1 MKLYTVINETDVL
14 MLDADS
20 AEAKHGVVSFS
31 DMPPHP
37 LALAYVVVLVCQ
49 DGEAELE
56 VNFQPYSVKKHDF
69 LVLAE
74 DSIAFVKEHSEHF
87 LCSFYLLQRS
97 IAAEVAY
104 ALPNHLFSF
113 LNASPYIAASSEV
126 EAFVSAWELHVQQVF
141 ARESSYHRQMLINA
155 FQNLFFFVSE
165 QADTQQEQLR
175 NDYSRQEMLC
185 WRFWEML
192 ATECRQHRDVAFY
205 ANALHITPYYLSQL
219 TRRFFND
226 APKTLIDRQVILEI
240 KKELRQSHQSIQ
252 QIADALDFVDPSY
265 LSKYFSKH
273 TGMGPT
279 EYRSS
284 FS

>member
-1 MKLYTVINETDVL
+1 MEKSTVVIETDTTL
-14 MLDADS
+14 LGSSS
-20 AEAKHGVVSFS
+20 AEVDCGDTHFS
-31 DMPPHP
+31 PVAPHP

-49 DGEAELE
+49 GGEGELE
-56 VNFQPYSVKKHDF
+56 LNFQPCRVKQHDV

-74 DSIAFVKEHSEHF
+74 DSIAVVKKRSTHF
-87 LCSFYLLQRS
+87 RCSYYLLQRS

-104 ALPNHLFSF
+104 ALPNHLFSY
-113 LNASPYIAASSEV
+113 LNASPYIAASEQLT
-126 EAFVSAWELHVQQVF
+126 AFVSVWEQHLQLVF
-141 ARESSYHRQMLINA
+141 RCESGYRRQMLINA
-155 FQNLFFFVSE
+155 FQNLFFWLSE

-175 NDYSRQEMLC
+175 NNFSRQEMLC

-192 ATECRQHRDVAFY
+192 AVACRQHREVAFY
-205 ANALHITPYYLSQL
+205 AKALHITPYYLSQL

-226 APKTLIDRQVILEI
+226 TPKTLIDRQVILEI
-240 KKELRQSHQSIQ
+240 KKELRKSHQSIQ
-252 QIADALDFVDPSY
+252 QIADSLDFVDPSY

-284 FS
+284 LS